1 MSLDKKYILFTLIFP
16 YFWKFH
22 LSPSW
27 GTEDSSR
34 AHLRC
39 EIYQELPAAFSLR
52 RKRFRTVS
60 TQRTRSGQNRKSRSS
75 SFLGLPLLRNH
86 TETLATQASHVSGN
100 ERSRT
105 LSALLESSRFTYT
118 ANVRFKLRIS
128 PNRKW
133 AYEKKLKTI
142 LVDKKLREA
151 TNLCVEG
158 YKFAF
163 AVWSKQETWWWQ
175 VHVQNPREHVTG
187 KKSHLRSSGFTKER
201 TCRKLRQSEMINI
214 TRTWFVFV
222 LAIAWTYTG
231 RLLVIVSLIGN
242 TGIVKGTS
250 FPSPTS
256 HGYLSWRAYLAF
268 HARFSLSFSL

>member
-105 LSALLESSRFTYT
+105 LSALVESLRFTYM

-133 AYEKKLKTI
+133 AYEKKS
-142 LVDKKLREA
+142 
-151 TNLCVEG
+151 
-158 YKFAF
+158 
-163 AVWSKQETWWWQ
+163 SKQFLWIKNC
-175 VHVQNPREHVTG
+175 V
-187 KKSHLRSSGFTKER
+187 
-201 TCRKLRQSEMINI
+201 KL
-214 TRTWFVFV
+214 
-222 LAIAWTYTG
+222 
-231 RLLVIVSLIGN
+231 LI
-242 TGIVKGTS
+242 
-250 FPSPTS
+250 
-256 HGYLSWRAYLAF
+256 YA
-268 HARFSLSFSL
+268 

>member
-1 MSLDKKYILFTLIFP
+1 MKRTIGDFSSEQLLHDP
-16 YFWKFH
+16 YFLKFH

-27 GTEDSSR
+27 GTEDSSLT
-34 AHLRC
+34 HLRC
-39 EIYQELPAAFSLR
+39 EIYQELPSAFSLR

-60 TQRTRSGQNRKSRSS
+60 KQRTRSGQNRKSRSS

-105 LSALLESSRFTYT
+105 LSALLKSLRFTYT

-142 LVDKKLREA
+142 LMDKKLREA

-158 YKFAF
+158 YKLAF
-163 AVWSKQETWWWQ
+163 AVWSKQETWCL
-175 VHVQNPREHVTG
+175 T
-187 KKSHLRSSGFTKER
+187 S
-201 TCRKLRQSEMINI
+201 
-214 TRTWFVFV
+214 VF
-222 LAIAWTYTG
+222 
-231 RLLVIVSLIGN
+231 
-242 TGIVKGTS
+242 
-250 FPSPTS
+250 F
-256 HGYLSWRAYLAF
+256 
-268 HARFSLSFSL
+268 